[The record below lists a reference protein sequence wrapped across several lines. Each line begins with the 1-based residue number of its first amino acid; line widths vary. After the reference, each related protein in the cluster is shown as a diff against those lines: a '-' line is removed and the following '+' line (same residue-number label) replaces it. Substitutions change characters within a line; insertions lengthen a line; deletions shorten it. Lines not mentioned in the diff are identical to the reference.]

1 MFEFLFADKTEKR
14 KALIIE
20 GGGMRGIFIV
30 GVLQAFAD
38 RNYFPWKIIAGSS
51 AGALTGTAYAAKQI
65 HIARDIFFT
74 KLISDDFIKYS
85 HILKKDKH
93 IMDLDWLITD
103 VLEGNEPLDLK
114 KLRKSVPVII
124 TGTDIPEQG
133 DVQTVYFSSRND
145 DMKKVLT
152 ATAALPYLYRG
163 FVNYKDYNLLD
174 GALLDPLPYDY
185 IKSKGYKDK
194 DITII
199 LTRQKGYRKK
209 GESFWIS
216 SIYENYYKDA
226 KYKKFLEILDN
237 RFVRYNNFLNDLE
250 NNHPDLKII
259 YPPQD
264 FKVNRLSQDMESLMK
279 GFQDGIKSGKKYL
292 RKIGYMK

>member
-1 MFEFLFADKTEKR
+1 MFDFLRINRGERR

-30 GVLQAFAD
+30 GVLQAFED
-38 RNYFPWKIIAGSS
+38 RKYFPWKIIAGSS
-51 AGALTGTAYAAKQI
+51 AGALTGTAYAANQI
-65 HIARDIFFT
+65 YIARDIFFT
-74 KLISDDFIKYS
+74 KLISDTFINFK

-93 IMDLDWLITD
+93 IMNLDWLIKD
-103 VLEGNEPLDLK
+103 VLEGDDPIDQK

-124 TGTDIPEQG
+124 TGTNIPDNG
-133 DVQTVYFSSRND
+133 DPETLYFNSKKD
-145 DMKKVLT
+145 DLKKILT

-163 FVNYKDYNLLD
+163 FVNYQNHNLLD

-185 IKSKGYKDK
+185 VKSLGYKDK

-199 LTRQKGYRKK
+199 LTRQKNYRKK
-209 GESFWIS
+209 SESFWIS
-216 SIYENYYKDA
+216 SIYENYYKDP
-226 KYKKFLEILDN
+226 KYKGLLNLLDK
-237 RFVRYNNFLNDLE
+237 RFVRYNNFLDDLE
-250 NNHPDLKII
+250 TNHPDLRMI
-259 YPPQD
+259 YPPED

-292 RKIGYMK
+292 REIHKMK